1 MKHRLIRVD
10 LATVGLHDFRPSLI
24 PVLGADPATPSQPI
38 PVPAAP
44 GCSLA
49 FALQAATLSGW
60 ATSPDGYHRTTVQ
73 FNVPDSDMPRVV
85 GWFTGHYESVTQPP
99 SDTLLRNVSDA
110 VESRL
115 KEYFADADSQNL
127 FTSPFRIGWAFR
139 YKDGTRR
146 MTQAMTLMKPNTMSP
161 LMAIDSYSFPSGA
174 ARSVTD
180 IISHPCRLTYS
191 PSAIPADPDISHIDI
206 IAAPQP
212 SLIPADLRCNG
223 IHTMVRDGV
232 RYRTYRYNMLDES
245 TILGNAS
252 RQNDLR
258 ILASV
263 PVAELIPGEY
273 LQVPIL
279 DGALSNWKLLDRFT
293 TSASG
298 GGTGSEDP
306 DEPAS
311 PDELEDQETPDT
323 WEPFI
328 DKITAPLDLGDPERR
343 KWLWRVILRG
353 RYDRRAMRIRVYAS
367 RHRQSWRLIADGTRG
382 WATALAA
389 TGYRWYRVRLTAS
402 LRRSDY
408 IDALTFHLT
417 RTSR

>member
-127 FTSPFRIGWAFR
+127 FAAPFRIGWAFR

-212 SLIPADLRCNG
+212 SLIPADLRCTG
-223 IHTMVRDGV
+223 INTVVRDGA
-232 RYRTYRYNMLDES
+232 RYRTYRYNMLDEDS
-245 TILGNAS
+245 ILGNAS
-252 RQNDLR
+252 CQNDLR
-258 ILASV
+258 ILASI
-263 PVAELIPGEY
+263 PVADFVPGEY
-273 LQVPIL
+273 HQVPIL
-279 DGALSNWKLLDRFT
+279 NGALANWKLLDRFT

-298 GGTGSEDP
+298 GTGTEDPDSPEDSEDP
-306 DEPAS
+306 DI
-311 PDELEDQETPDT
+311 PDT

-408 IDALTFHLT
+408 LDALTFHLT

>member
-10 LATVGLHDFRPSLI
+10 LAAVGLHDFRPSLV
-24 PVLGADPATPSQPI
+24 PVLGADPGTPSQPI
-38 PVPAAP
+38 QSHAAE
-44 GCSLA
+44 GFRLA
-49 FALQAATLSGW
+49 FALQGATLHDW
-60 ATSPDGYHRTTVQ
+60 ATSPAGYHRTTIQ
-73 FNVPDSDMPRVV
+73 FDVPDSDMPRVV

-110 VESRL
+110 VEARL
-115 KEYFADADSQNL
+115 KEYFAGAESQNL
-127 FTSPFRIGWAFR
+127 FTAPFRIGWAFR

-146 MTQAMTLMKPNTMSP
+146 MTQPMTLMEPDTMSP
-161 LMAIDSYSFPSGA
+161 LMAIDSYSFPSGT

-180 IISHPCRLTYS
+180 IINHPCRLTYS
-191 PSAIPADPDISHIDI
+191 PSAIPADPDITHIDI

-223 IHTMVRDGV
+223 IHTVVRDGI
-232 RYRTYRYNMLDES
+232 RYRTYRYNMLDEAY
-245 TILGNAS
+245 ILGNAS
-252 RQNDLR
+252 CQNDLR

-263 PVAELIPGEY
+263 PVAELVPGEY

-279 DGALSNWKLLDRFT
+279 NGALSNWKLLDRFT

-298 GGTGSEDP
+298 GTGTEDPGSPDDPEDP
-306 DEPAS
+306 DI
-311 PDELEDQETPDT
+311 PDT

-328 DKITAPLDLGDPERR
+328 DKITAPMDLGDPERR

-353 RYDRRAMRIRVYAS
+353 RYDRRAMRIRIYAS
-367 RHRQSWRLIADGTRG
+367 RHRHFWRLIADGSRG

-408 IDALTFHLT
+408 LDALTFHLT